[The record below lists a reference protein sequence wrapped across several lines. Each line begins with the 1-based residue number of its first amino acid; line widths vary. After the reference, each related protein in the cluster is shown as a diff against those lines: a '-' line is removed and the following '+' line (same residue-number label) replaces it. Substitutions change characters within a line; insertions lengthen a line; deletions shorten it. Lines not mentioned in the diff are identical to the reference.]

1 MANEERALNLFRDVE
16 NWKHYFTVHE
26 ACGFDE
32 IRFSEVLRAAGADGR
47 IAWGHPRHF
56 PMHSYDRLVMHR
68 PEPRLYFEDDGA
80 LIEWYDDYVHPPSEK
95 RHFGREI
102 PMFHFSRTKKWPVGV
117 KPA

>member
-1 MANEERALNLFRDVE
+1 
-16 NWKHYFTVHE
+16 
-26 ACGFDE
+26 
-32 IRFSEVLRAAGADGR
+32 
-47 IAWGHPRHF
+47 
-56 PMHSYDRLVMHR
+56 MHSYDRLVLHR